1 MKKTKH
7 YYSSYMQQYEAGDA
21 ALLTKSDL
29 LEWYSKTGVKL
40 HTEMQSDQYSSYDT
54 TQVAYTWEFV
64 EEEKLRRWF
73 VYVGSEEVDIN
84 QDTVSVESSKSKPVN
99 WQPNWKGLDY
109 KRQVPMRKKNK

>member
-1 MKKTKH
+1 MKKVKH
-7 YYSSYMQQYEAGDA
+7 YYSSYMQQYEAGDE

-40 HTEMQSDQYSSYDT
+40 HTEMQPDTSSNYKT

-64 EEEKLRRWF
+64 EEEKLPRWF
-73 VYVGSEEVDIN
+73 VYIGSEEVDIN

>member
-1 MKKTKH
+1 MKKTK
-7 YYSSYMQQYEAGDA
+7 YYYWSYMQQFENGDEG
-21 ALLTKSDL
+21 LLTKSDF

-64 EEEKLRRWF
+64 EEEKLPRWF

>member
-1 MKKTKH
+1 MKKIKH
-7 YYSSYMQQYEAGDA
+7 YYSSYMQQYEAGDE

-40 HTEMQSDQYSSYDT
+40 HTEMQPDQYSNSDT

-64 EEEKLRRWF
+64 EEEKVPRWF
-73 VYVGSEEVDIN
+73 FYVGSEEVDIN

-109 KRQVPMRKKNK
+109 KRQVPKRRV